1 MKWTDEKIR
10 DALVMI
16 AAAVG
21 GRMPTKGE
29 ILIAL
34 GSTGLYYAISRT
46 GGRHAWSERLGL
58 MIVDTHKVPCE
69 KCGRELVKPLNI
81 TSCMCAACRK
91 KEKARMQR
99 ERYCAEAMH
108 KPMDATTLMLLVAD
122 VERGRSLKRA
132 AAGLPWTLDE
142 IKAFVDEQKANGNWD
157 RMKARLR
164 LYHERKPGRAIC

>member
-16 AAAVG
+16 AAATG

-58 MIVDTHKVPCE
+58 IIADIHKVPCE
-69 KCGRELVKPLNI
+69 KCGREVRKPWDV
-81 TSCMCAACRK
+81 TSCVCAACRK
-91 KEKARMQR
+91 KEKAKTQR
-99 ERYCAEAMH
+99 ERLPRKTMS
-108 KPMDATTLMLLVAD
+108 ATTLMLLVAD

-142 IKAFVDEQKANGNWD
+142 IKAFVDEQQANGNWD